1 MREIM
6 LNTEIH
12 KFETCAEFAR
22 EFALGADDLLF
33 TIRPIY
39 EAHFAPLG
47 LPVKTLFWED
57 FGSGEPTDVMTDEI
71 IAAASKLGFRR
82 LVAAGGG
89 SIIDIAKAV
98 AVSGGRTT
106 DELYAAAPEIKR
118 SCGLVIAPTTCG
130 TGSEVTNISIINR
143 TRLGTKMGLVAP
155 ALFADRCAL
164 IPELLHGLPF
174 EVFAASSI
182 DALVHA
188 VESALSP
195 KATEFSKLLSYKAAE
210 MIIRHYETIAREGR
224 EARIPMLGDFL
235 LASNYA
241 GIAFGT
247 AGCAAVHSNYAGIAF
262 GTAGCAAVHAL
273 SYPLGGA
280 YHVPHGESNYAV
292 FTGVMKNYLEIK
304 TDGEISKMMDCIA
317 ALRSCEKSRAWVELE
332 KLLDT
337 ILPKKPL
344 RAYGVKPEELPR
356 FTEAVM
362 TTQQR
367 LMNNNFVPLDE
378 ARVLK
383 IYKELY

>member
-106 DELYAAAPEIKR
+106 DELYAAAPDIKR

-155 ALFADRCAL
+155 ALFADQCAL

-224 EARIPMLGDFL
+224 EARTAMLGGFL
-235 LASNYA
+235 LA
-241 GIAFGT
+241 
-247 AGCAAVHSNYAGIAF
+247 SNYAGIAF

-304 TDGEISKMMDCIA
+304 TDGEISKMMGLHRRA
-317 ALRSCEKSRAWVELE
+317 ALLRKIARVGRAREASRHDTAEEAAARLRREARGSAALHRGRHDRAGPPYEQQLRPARRSPRAQ
-332 KLLDT
+332 DIRGA
-337 ILPKKPL
+337 ILARL
-344 RAYGVKPEELPR
+344 RAFCG
-356 FTEAVM
+356 
-362 TTQQR
+362 
-367 LMNNNFVPLDE
+367 
-378 ARVLK
+378 ARRSAAL
-383 IYKELY
+383 

>member
-1 MREIM
+1 MKAFQLIPS
-6 LNTEIH
+6 I
-12 KFETCAEFAR
+12 AEYA
-22 EFALGADDLLF
+22 
-33 TIRPIY
+33 
-39 EAHFAPLG
+39 
-47 LPVKTLFWED
+47 D
-57 FGSGEPTDVMTDEI
+57 FGTLASELKLGPADLILTNEYIYNPTIASLDLGCHTCFQEKYGAGEPTDVMVDAI
-71 IAAASKLGFRR
+71 LDDLRDKDYDRI
-82 LVAAGGG
+82 VAVGGG
-89 SIIDIAKAV
+89 TVIDIAKVLTV
-98 AVSGGRTT
+98 ARPSDKV
-106 DELYAAAPEIKR
+106 DDLYDRMASLEKEHPLII
-118 SCGLVIAPTTCG
+118 VPTTCG

-155 ALFADRCAL
+155 ALFADQCAL

-224 EARIPMLGDFL
+224 EARTAMLGDFL
-235 LASNYA
+235 LA
-241 GIAFGT
+241 
-247 AGCAAVHSNYAGIAF
+247 SNYAGIAF

-304 TDGEISKMMDCIA
+304 TDGEISKMMDFIA
-317 ALRSCEKSRAWVELE
+317 ALLSCEKSRAWDELE

-344 RAYGVKPEELPR
+344 RAYGVKPEDLPR

>member
-106 DELYAAAPEIKR
+106 DELYAAAPDIKR

-155 ALFADRCAL
+155 ALFADQCAL
-164 IPELLHGLPF
+164 RRARPRRR
-174 EVFAASSI
+174 VR
-182 DALVHA
+182 AL
-188 VESALSP
+188 
-195 KATEFSKLLSYKAAE
+195 AE
-210 MIIRHYETIAREGR
+210 
-224 EARIPMLGDFL
+224 GD
-235 LASNYA
+235 
-241 GIAFGT
+241 GIFQ
-247 AGCAAVHSNYAGIAF
+247 
-262 GTAGCAAVHAL
+262 
-273 SYPLGGA
+273 
-280 YHVPHGESNYAV
+280 
-292 FTGVMKNYLEIK
+292 
-304 TDGEISKMMDCIA
+304 A
-317 ALRSCEKSRAWVELE
+317 ALLQGRGDDNK
-332 KLLDT
+332 T
-337 ILPKKPL
+337 L
-344 RAYGVKPEELPR
+344 R
-356 FTEAVM
+356 
-362 TTQQR
+362 
-367 LMNNNFVPLDE
+367 NDS
-378 ARVLK
+378 ARGP
-383 IYKELY
+383 

>member
-57 FGSGEPTDVMTDEI
+57 FGSGEPTDVMTDE
-71 IAAASKLGFRR
+71 
-82 LVAAGGG
+82 
-89 SIIDIAKAV
+89 
-98 AVSGGRTT
+98 VSDGRTT
-106 DELYAAAPEIKR
+106 DELYAAAPDIKR

-155 ALFADRCAL
+155 ALFADQCAL

-224 EARIPMLGDFL
+224 DARTAMLGDFL
-235 LASNYA
+235 LA
-241 GIAFGT
+241 
-247 AGCAAVHSNYAGIAF
+247 SNYAGIAF

-304 TDGEISKMMDCIA
+304 TDGEISKMMDFIA
-317 ALRSCEKSRAWVELE
+317 ALLSCEKSRAWDELE

-362 TTQQR
+362 ATQQR

>member
-1 MREIM
+1 
-6 LNTEIH
+6 
-12 KFETCAEFAR
+12 
-22 EFALGADDLLF
+22 
-33 TIRPIY
+33 
-39 EAHFAPLG
+39 
-47 LPVKTLFWED
+47 
-57 FGSGEPTDVMTDEI
+57 
-71 IAAASKLGFRR
+71 
-82 LVAAGGG
+82 
-89 SIIDIAKAV
+89 
-98 AVSGGRTT
+98 
-106 DELYAAAPEIKR
+106 
-118 SCGLVIAPTTCG
+118 
-130 TGSEVTNISIINR
+130 
-143 TRLGTKMGLVAP
+143 MGLVAP
-155 ALFADRCAL
+155 ALFADQCAL

-224 EARIPMLGDFL
+224 EARTAMLGDFL
-235 LASNYA
+235 LA
-241 GIAFGT
+241 
-247 AGCAAVHSNYAGIAF
+247 SNYAGIAF

-304 TDGEISKMMDCIA
+304 TDGEISKMMDFIA
-317 ALRSCEKSRAWVELE
+317 ALLSCEKSRAWDELE

-362 TTQQR
+362 ATQQR

>member
-71 IAAASKLGFRR
+71 IAAASKLGYKR

-106 DELYAAAPEIKR
+106 DELYAAAPAIKR

-155 ALFADRCAL
+155 ALFADQCAL

-224 EARIPMLGDFL
+224 EARTAMLGDFL
-235 LASNYA
+235 LRAAKRASRCSA
-241 GIAFGT
+241 T
-247 AGCAAVHSNYAGIAF
+247 
-262 GTAGCAAVHAL
+262 
-273 SYPLGGA
+273 
-280 YHVPHGESNYAV
+280 
-292 FTGVMKNYLEIK
+292 
-304 TDGEISKMMDCIA
+304 
-317 ALRSCEKSRAWVELE
+317 SCS
-332 KLLDT
+332 
-337 ILPKKPL
+337 
-344 RAYGVKPEELPR
+344 PR
-356 FTEAVM
+356 
-362 TTQQR
+362 TT
-367 LMNNNFVPLDE
+367 L
-378 ARVLK
+378 A
-383 IYKELY
+383 

>member
-1 MREIM
+1 MREIA
-6 LNTEIH
+6 LYTEIH

-22 EFALGADDLLF
+22 AFALGADDLLF

-39 EAHFAPLG
+39 ETHFAPLG
-47 LPVKTLFWED
+47 LPVKALFWED
-57 FGSGEPTDVMTDEI
+57 FGSGEPTDVMTDAI
-71 IAAASKLGFRR
+71 IAEASNLGFKR
-82 LVAAGGG
+82 LIAVGGG

-98 AVSGGRTT
+98 AVAGGRTT
-106 DELYAAAPEIKR
+106 DELFAAAPEIAR

-155 ALFADRCAL
+155 SLYADQCAL
-164 IPELLHGLPF
+164 VPELLHGLPF

-182 DALVHA
+182 DALIHS

-210 MIIRHYETIAREGR
+210 MIIKNYEKIAREGR
-224 EARIPMLGDFL
+224 EARTALLGDFL
-235 LASNYA
+235 LA
-241 GIAFGT
+241 
-247 AGCAAVHSNYAGIAF
+247 SNYAGIAF

-304 TDGEISKMMDCIA
+304 TDGEISKMMDFIA
-317 ALRSCEKSRAWVELE
+317 ALLSCEKPRVWEELE

-344 RAYGVKPEELPR
+344 RAYGVKPDDLPR

-362 TTQQR
+362 TAQQR
-367 LMNNNFVPLDE
+367 LMSNNFVPLGA

>member
-71 IAAASKLGFRR
+71 IDAASKLGFKR

-106 DELYAAAPEIKR
+106 DELYAAAPDIKR

-155 ALFADRCAL
+155 ALFADQCAL

-224 EARIPMLGDFL
+224 EARIPLLGDFL
-235 LASNYA
+235 LA
-241 GIAFGT
+241 
-247 AGCAAVHSNYAGIAF
+247 SNYAGIAF

-304 TDGEISKMMDCIA
+304 TDGEISKMMDFIA
-317 ALRSCEKSRAWVELE
+317 ALLSCEKSCAWDELE

-337 ILPKKPL
+337 LLPKKPL
-344 RAYGVKPEELPR
+344 RAYGVKPEDLPR